1 MKNLSAIHQFL
12 AENQW
17 TSRFWLDKDVSASNE
32 AGVDILLLKEVA
44 LIRDSGQP
52 QLSLALISVAR
63 DNGFDSPWLLENQ
76 ARAYIKLSQ
85 STKAYA
91 IWRDLVLESND
102 PALQQ
107 GCVRALCNFRAYDSL
122 ASIDCQWTR
131 SSLSALESGLA
142 VVTDLL
148 NKKDW
153 SSAQTAVDS
162 LTRQLFIHPLISYNR
177 ALACHGL
184 GETSTCLMICDS
196 LLKDDGLGDES
207 LKAKIEGLEKAI
219 RQDQSLHY
227 DIDEYLEKLRISFAR
242 FGWRPVHVNLNEKNI
257 IALNRDVVREAIAVR
272 DSGLNQLSLAI
283 LNLVL
288 LYEPKNPW
296 ALENKARAL
305 CLLGDFQEAMQ
316 LCRGILQS
324 YPKHRAKESALSML
338 EKYDRE
344 FRLKT
349 IYAEVARLS
358 ALGSEKRQDA
368 MRQLQESFAVG
379 YSPEG
384 LQLMKRLLEAE
395 HAKAEHVRDESHP
408 ALASAWIDLH
418 SRAEVNQGLAQPATE
433 L

>member
-17 TSRFWLDKDVSASNE
+17 TSRFWLDKEISDTNE
-32 AGVDILLLKEVA
+32 AGVEVLLLKEVA

-52 QLSLALISVAR
+52 ELSLALISAAR

-85 STKAYA
+85 STKAFS
-91 IWRDLVLESND
+91 IWRDLVLEYDD

-107 GCVRALCNFRAYDSL
+107 GCVRALCNFRAYDRL
-122 ASIDCQWTR
+122 ATIDCQWTR

-142 VVTDLL
+142 VVTDLV
-148 NKKDW
+148 KQKDW

-184 GETSTCLMICDS
+184 GETSACLMICES
-196 LLKDDGLGDES
+196 LLKANDLGDES
-207 LKAKIEGLEKAI
+207 LRAKIEALEAAI
-219 RQDQSLHY
+219 RQDHSLHH
-227 DIDEYLEKLRISFAR
+227 DIKEYLEKLRVSFAR
-242 FGWRPVHVNLNEKNI
+242 FGWCPVHVNLNEKNMND
-257 IALNRDVVREAIAVR
+257 LNRDVVREAIAVR

-283 LNLVL
+283 LDLAL
-288 LYEPKNPW
+288 LYKPKNPW

-305 CLLGDFQEAMQ
+305 CLLGDFQQAMKI
-316 LCRGILQS
+316 CREILQS
-324 YPKHRAKESALSML
+324 YPMHRAKESALSML

-379 YSPEG
+379 YGPEG

-395 HAKAEHVRDESHP
+395 HAKDGHVRDQSHP
-408 ALASAWIDLH
+408 ALDTAWIDLL
-418 SRAEVNQGLAQPATE
+418 SRAEINQGLAQPATE

>member
-1 MKNLSAIHQFL
+1 M
-12 AENQW
+12 
-17 TSRFWLDKDVSASNE
+17 
-32 AGVDILLLKEVA
+32 
-44 LIRDSGQP
+44 
-52 QLSLALISVAR
+52 
-63 DNGFDSPWLLENQ
+63 
-76 ARAYIKLSQ
+76 
-85 STKAYA
+85 
-91 IWRDLVLESND
+91 
-102 PALQQ
+102 
-107 GCVRALCNFRAYDSL
+107 
-122 ASIDCQWTR
+122 
-131 SSLSALESGLA
+131 
-142 VVTDLL
+142 
-148 NKKDW
+148 
-153 SSAQTAVDS
+153 
-162 LTRQLFIHPLISYNR
+162 
-177 ALACHGL
+177 
-184 GETSTCLMICDS
+184 
-196 LLKDDGLGDES
+196 
-207 LKAKIEGLEKAI
+207 
-219 RQDQSLHY
+219 
-227 DIDEYLEKLRISFAR
+227 
-242 FGWRPVHVNLNEKNI
+242 
-257 IALNRDVVREAIAVR
+257 REAIAVR

-349 IYAEVARLS
+349 IYSEVARLS